1 MTPLHSFKVASTNL
15 PAVPSK
21 AVSSK
26 AKLLSGWGL
35 RRFVDFRPAFDFGR
49 FEFRRL
55 GLCACCCATLA
66 TPAKA
71 QGKPS
76 QEPAQAP
83 APSVPAPSPA
93 TPEPFVP
100 EVLPIGS
107 DVEAAQSGWRSI
119 LGSVNKDIEGPSL
132 RAGSVVSG
140 GGFALGGHWRE
151 TLSDRARLD
160 SEYLVSI
167 KGYQSALVDVSSQPL
182 ANGRVTFGFG
192 VKYESLP
199 MEDFFGLG
207 PTSTVGEHTSY
218 ERQAT
223 DIRGWA
229 RIRVRPWFELRPT
242 FGHVDTRV
250 FSGEQS
256 GIPSIESFDWR
267 LPVAGVGRQ
276 SRFIHG
282 GLTAT
287 IDRRDDVKRTRKG
300 FFIRASAER
309 YDAVT
314 TADDGFLRADFD
326 IRGYVPIRALSDRD
340 TLAVRGVA
348 LLTDGTR
355 HESAPFYFLPRLGG
369 GGMLRGYE
377 TSRFVDT
384 QALFASVEYR
394 WQASRRLQIVSFVDA
409 GQVAPAMRAFE
420 LSNVQT
426 SVGVGVRYRGFR
438 IEYARGSEGGR
449 FHVGVGTGF

>member
-1 MTPLHSFKVASTNL
+1 MVSTI
-15 PAVPSK
+15 VH
-21 AVSSK
+21 AVSPK
-26 AKLLSGWGL
+26 GDTLRAK
-35 RRFVDFRPAFDFGR
+35 
-49 FEFRRL
+49 FRRGFDLCRFWDVRHL

-71 QGKPS
+71 QTKT
-76 QEPAQAP
+76 
-83 APSVPAPSPA
+83 
-93 TPEPFVP
+93 TPEPPPSAPGPAAPSTFVP

-107 DVEAAQSGWRSI
+107 DIEESASGWRSV
-119 LGSVNKDIEGPSL
+119 LASVNKDMEGPAL
-132 RAGSVVSG
+132 RAGSVASG

-160 SEYLVSI
+160 TEYLVSI
-167 KGYQSALVDVSSQPL
+167 KGYQSALFDVSSQPL
-182 ANGRVTFGFG
+182 ADGRVTVGFG

-207 PTSTVGEHTSY
+207 PQSDVGTHASY

-229 RIRVRPWFELRPT
+229 RIRVRPWLELRPT

-250 FSGEQS
+250 FAGEQS
-256 GIPSIESFDWR
+256 GIPSIEAMDWR

-287 IDRRDDVKRTRKG
+287 VDRRDDVKRTRKG
-300 FFIRASAER
+300 LFIRASAER
-309 YDAVT
+309 FDAIT
-314 TADDGFLRADFD
+314 SADDGFLRADFD
-326 IRGYVPIRALSDRD
+326 VRGYLPVRLLSNGD

-348 LLTDGTR
+348 RLTDGTR

-369 GGMLRGYE
+369 GGLLRGYE

-384 QALFASVEYR
+384 QALFASAEYR
-394 WQASRRLQIVSFVDA
+394 WQASRRLQIVSFVDV
-409 GQVAPAMRAFE
+409 GQVAPAMRAFQ

-426 SVGVGVRYRGFR
+426 SVGVGLRYRGFR
-438 IEYARGSEGGR
+438 LEYARGSEGGR
-449 FHVGVGTGF
+449 VHVGVGTGF

>member
-1 MTPLHSFKVASTNL
+1 VVSTIIR
-15 PAVPSK
+15 
-21 AVSSK
+21 AVSPKGDSSR
-26 AKLLSGWGL
+26 AKFLRGLGL
-35 RRFVDFRPAFDFGR
+35 RRVIDFRPLL
-49 FEFRRL
+49 EFRRL
-55 GLCACCCATLA
+55 GLCACCCASLA
-66 TPAKA
+66 SSAGA
-71 QGKPS
+71 QTKPK
-76 QEPAQAP
+76 QEPSAP
-83 APSVPAPSPA
+83 APSAPAPTPTTPA
-93 TPEPFVP
+93 PFVP
-100 EVLPIGS
+100 EILPIGS
-107 DVEAAQSGWRSI
+107 DVEEAQSGWKSV
-119 LGSVNKDIEGPSL
+119 LGSINKDIEGPSL
-132 RAGSVVSG
+132 RAGSVASG

-167 KGYQSALVDVSSQPL
+167 KGYQSALVDLSSQPI
-182 ANGRVTFGFG
+182 ADGRVTFGFG

-207 PTSTVGEHTSY
+207 PQSEVGAHASY

-223 DIRGWA
+223 DVRGWA

-242 FGHVDTRV
+242 FGHVDTEV
-250 FSGEQS
+250 FAGEQS
-256 GIPSIESFDWR
+256 GLPSIDALDWR

-276 SRFIHG
+276 SRFFHG

-287 IDRRDDVKRTRKG
+287 VDRRDDVKRTRKG

-309 YDAVT
+309 YEAVT
-314 TADDGFLRADFD
+314 SADDGFLRADFD
-326 IRGYVPIRALSDRD
+326 IRGYIPVRGLSDRD

-369 GGMLRGYE
+369 GGLLRGYE

-394 WQASRRLQIVSFVDA
+394 WQATRRLQIVSFVDA

-420 LSNVQT
+420 LSHVQT

-438 IEYARGSEGGR
+438 LEYARGSEGGR
-449 FHVGVGTGF
+449 LHIGVGTGF

>member
-1 MTPLHSFKVASTNL
+1 VESTIRNAACPQGETPRANRWRALE
-15 PAVPSK
+15 
-21 AVSSK
+21 
-26 AKLLSGWGL
+26 L
-35 RRFVDFRPAFDFGR
+35 RRFLD
-49 FEFRRL
+49 FRRL
-55 GLCACCCATLA
+55 GVCACCCATLA
-66 TPAKA
+66 TTAKA
-71 QGKPS
+71 QTSPR
-76 QEPAQAP
+76 QDPPPAP
-83 APSVPAPSPA
+83 AAPTPSAPA
-93 TPEPFVP
+93 PFVP
-100 EVLPIGS
+100 EILPIGS
-107 DVEAAQSGWRSI
+107 DVEAAQSGWRSV
-119 LGSVNKDIEGPSL
+119 LGTLNKDTEGASL
-132 RAGSVVSG
+132 RAGSVASG
-140 GGFALGGHWRE
+140 GGFALGGRWRE
-151 TLSDRARLD
+151 TLSERARLE

-167 KGYQSALVDVSSQPL
+167 KGYQSALVDLSSQPI

-207 PTSTVGEHTSY
+207 PQSDVSTHASY

-223 DIRGWA
+223 DVRGWA
-229 RIRVRPWFELRPT
+229 RIRVRPWLELRPT

-250 FSGEQS
+250 FAGEQS
-256 GIPSIESFDWR
+256 GIPSIEALDWR

-300 FFIRASAER
+300 LFIRASAER
-309 YDAVT
+309 YDAIT
-314 TADDGFLRADFD
+314 SADDGFLRADFD
-326 IRGYVPIRALSDRD
+326 IRGYVPVRGFSNRD

-369 GGMLRGYE
+369 GGLLRGYE

-384 QALFASVEYR
+384 QALFASAEYR
-394 WQASRRLQIVSFVDA
+394 WQATHRLQIVGFVDA

-438 IEYARGSEGGR
+438 LEYARGSEGGR

>member
-1 MTPLHSFKVASTNL
+1 
-15 PAVPSK
+15 
-21 AVSSK
+21 
-26 AKLLSGWGL
+26 
-35 RRFVDFRPAFDFGR
+35 
-49 FEFRRL
+49 
-55 GLCACCCATLA
+55 
-66 TPAKA
+66 
-71 QGKPS
+71 
-76 QEPAQAP
+76 
-83 APSVPAPSPA
+83 
-93 TPEPFVP
+93 
-100 EVLPIGS
+100 VLPIGS
-107 DVEAAQSGWRSI
+107 DVEESTSGWKSI
-119 LGSVNKDIEGPSL
+119 LATVNKDIEGPSL

-151 TLSDRARLD
+151 TLSTGARLD
-160 SEYLVSI
+160 TDYLVSI
-167 KGYQSALVDVSSQPL
+167 KGYQSALFDLSSRPLVDGKL
-182 ANGRVTFGFG
+182 TFGAG

-207 PTSTVGEHTSY
+207 PNSMVGEHASY

-223 DIRGWA
+223 DVRGWA
-229 RIRVRPWFELRPT
+229 RIRVRPWFDLRPT

-256 GIPSIESFDWR
+256 GIPSIETLSWR
-267 LPVAGVGRQ
+267 LPVEGVGRR
-276 SRFIHG
+276 SRFLHG

-287 IDRRDDVKRTRKG
+287 IDRRDDLKRTRRG

-309 YDAVT
+309 YDAL
-314 TADDGFLRADFD
+314 TAQDDGFLRADFD
-326 IRGYVPIRALSDRD
+326 VRGYVPVRLLGQQDSI
-340 TLAVRGVA
+340 AVRGVA

-369 GGMLRGYE
+369 GGLLRGYE
-377 TSRFVDT
+377 TSRFIDT

-394 WQASRRLQIVSFVDA
+394 WQARRRLQIVSFVDM
-409 GQVAPAMRAFE
+409 GQVAPAMRAFT

-438 IEYARGSEGGR
+438 LEYARGSEGGR